1 MEIDYISGPKTS
13 KIFGMTK
20 YQLEIIKRIDI
31 SFNII
36 QYNSLMK
43 YFEKNYTKNLTPQT
57 YPPTSCRKPTSNNR
71 LNFLMELGKNTLKSI
86 DKRLYIRTVKNKVKY
101 GNLKHITSQE
111 FAYLLNSIK
120 LENNIVTCYD
130 LIPWVYDHNRSSL
143 WKENMDG
150 LKQAECI
157 ITISEFSKDE
167 IVKYLDYPKNMIKIV
182 YPAVDHSN
190 YHPANDK
197 GILRKLDISDDQ
209 KVVLYVGS
217 EVPRQNVPA
226 LIKAFALLKKK
237 IPGVKLIKIGD
248 PQSYGARQNIL
259 QLINDLE
266 LRDDII
272 FAGYVPEEDMPKWYS
287 AADILVY
294 PCDYAGF
301 GLPPLEA
308 MACGTPVITSNTT
321 SLPEVVGNAGI
332 MIDPQDYEL
341 MADKMYD
348 VLTDNELNDKMI
360 NNGLK
365 RSKLFKWDD
374 SAKQTLEIYNKM
386 I

>member
-20 YQLEIIKRIDI
+20 YQLEIIKRMDI

-57 YPPTSCRKPTSNNR
+57 YPPTSNRKSISENR
-71 LNFLMELGKNTLKSI
+71 LNFLMELGKHTLKSI
-86 DKRLYIRTVKNKVKY
+86 DKRLYIHTVKNKVKY

-182 YPAVDHSN
+182 YPAVDHSS
-190 YHPANDK
+190 YHPCHDK

-217 EVPRQNVPA
+217 EVPRQNVPV
-226 LIKAFALLKKK
+226 LIKAFSLLKKK
-237 IPGVKLIKIGD
+237 IPGIKLIKIGD
-248 PQSYGARQNIL
+248 PQSYGARQTIL

-272 FAGYVPEEDMPKWYS
+272 FAGYVSEEDMPRWYS
-287 AADILVY
+287 AADLLVY
-294 PCDYAGF
+294 PCEYAGF

-332 MIDPQDYEL
+332 MIDPQDFEL

-360 NNGLK
+360 NNGLE

>member
-20 YQLEIIKRIDI
+20 YQLEIIKRIDFN
-31 SFNII
+31 FNII

-43 YFEKNYTKNLTPQT
+43 YFEKNYAKNLTPKT
-57 YPPTSCRKPTSNNR
+57 YPPTTGKGAVSGNR
-71 LNFLMELGKNTLKSI
+71 LDFLMELGKNTLRSI
-86 DKRLYIRTVKNKVKY
+86 DKQLYIRAVKNNVKK
-101 GNLKHITSQE
+101 GNVKHITSQE
-111 FAYLLNSIK
+111 FAYLLNSVK

-130 LIPWVYDHNRSSL
+130 LIPWIYDHNRTTL

-157 ITISEFSKDE
+157 ITISEFSRDE
-167 IVKYLDYPKNMIKIV
+167 IIKYLDYPKEMIKIV
-182 YPAVDHSN
+182 YPAVDHTS
-190 YHPANDK
+190 YHPVKDK
-197 GILRKLDISDDQ
+197 GILKKLNISDDQ
-209 KVVLYVGS
+209 KIILYVGS
-217 EVPRQNVPA
+217 EVPRQNVPV
-226 LIKAFALLKKK
+226 LINAFALLKKV
-237 IPGVKLIKIGD
+237 IPDIKLVKIGD
-248 PQSYGARQNIL
+248 PQSYGARESIL
-259 QLINDLE
+259 KLINDLN
-266 LRDDII
+266 LRDDVV
-272 FAGYVPEEDMPKWYS
+272 FVGYVPEDDMPKWYN

-321 SLPEVVGNAGI
+321 SLPEVVGDAGI
-332 MIDPQDYEL
+332 MIDPQDFEL
-341 MADKMYD
+341 MADKMYK
-348 VLTDNELNDKMI
+348 VLTDSKLNDKMI

-374 SAKQTLEIYNKM
+374 SAKKTLEIYNMM